1 MKIMHPFLPFLVRS
15 FVFVGAQECITIVM
29 SDKGGPRGQGDG
41 WQGAVLNVS
50 DARDGIAVF
59 TGSLDAR
66 RSATE
71 QLCLSDGCYLVSV
84 SEDEN
89 PDEVDFGI
97 FGTSDEADDYW
108 CEAGR
113 CSPFG
118 PCPFLVSGGDVIVWG
133 SCETSAPTAA
143 SAPAFLASG
152 GGDGS
157 CALSASPSTKPSAMI
172 GTLVLVATIHL
183 SISS

>member
-1 MKIMHPFLPFLVRS
+1 MKITHPFLPFLVRS
-15 FVFVGAQECITIVM
+15 FVFVGAEECITIVM
-29 SDKGGPRGQGDG
+29 SDTGGPRGHGDG
-41 WQGAVLNVS
+41 WQGASMNVS

-59 TGSLDAR
+59 TGSLDGPGK
-66 RSATE
+66 ATE
-71 QLCLSDGCYLVSV
+71 QLCLSDGCYLASV

-89 PDEVDFGI
+89 PDEVKFEI
-97 FGTSDEADDYW
+97 DDYW
-108 CEAGR
+108 CEPGG

>member
-1 MKIMHPFLPFLVRS
+1 MHPFLPFLVRS
-15 FVFVGAQECITIVM
+15 FVFVGAQECITLVM
-29 SDKGGPRGQGDG
+29 SDYGGPRRQGDG

-50 DARDGIAVF
+50 DARDGMAVF
-59 TGSLDAR
+59 TGSLDNR

-71 QLCLSDGCYLVSV
+71 QLCLSDGCYLASV

-89 PDEVDFGI
+89 PDEVQFQI
-97 FGTSDEADDYW
+97 DDYR
-108 CEAGR
+108 CEAGG

-172 GTLVLVATIHL
+172 GTLVLVATFHL